1 MFENSTNSKSF
12 YGKQLLSSLYSLG
25 YIGDS
30 GVSPFLMPLTK
41 KTKQNKTTT
50 KHYLYNNTKWNSVL
64 EQWDL
69 PEALL
74 RTTKAVY

>member
-1 MFENSTNSKSF
+1 M
-12 YGKQLLSSLYSLG
+12 LSSLCSLV

-30 GVSPFLMPLTK
+30 GVSPFLMALNLKNTHTHK
-41 KTKQNKTTT
+41 KKNMKT
-50 KHYLYNNTKWNSVL
+50 KHYLYNNTKWNSVP

-74 RTTKAVY
+74 RTMKAVC